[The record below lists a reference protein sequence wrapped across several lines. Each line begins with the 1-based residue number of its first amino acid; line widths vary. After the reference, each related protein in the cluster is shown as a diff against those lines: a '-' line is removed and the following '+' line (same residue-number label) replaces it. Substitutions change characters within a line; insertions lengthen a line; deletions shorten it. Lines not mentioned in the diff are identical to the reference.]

1 MRLIYVPEEL
11 TLFNLLE
18 LREVPASLGNILVEQ
33 GRDAANSGHFE
44 EALAAVDGVIAA
56 AKAQRQQVA
65 FAIALLFKAE
75 ILHRLQRW
83 EEALE
88 HVRLASKGLHGQVSQ
103 IAAYNRTI
111 ALSFEGLVHLILRA
125 DDKVRL
131 AFAGAQ
137 DGLAGSE
144 RYWGFEK
151 DYARTADCRNL
162 ARWMSD
168 LLDLLPDMPSGELTM
183 VVPVYE
189 LVNQTPVR
197 TSVMTVAPYQVAL
210 SGDVLRDYLP
220 SHLIPL
226 EIDALPFLQLRPDAH
241 YLALKIPSDSDFASY
256 SRAGDVLLLEV
267 ASPVPLTREV
277 VLSSDAPF
285 VRRTDGRVQ
294 FRPRRQDTGSFVG
307 IPRVL
312 IKAKEDGDE

>member
-18 LREVPASLGNILVEQ
+18 LREVPASLGDVLAEQ
-33 GRDAANSGHFE
+33 GCKAVSRGRFE
-44 EALAAVDGVIAA
+44 EAQAAVEGVIAT
-56 AKAQRQQVA
+56 AKTQRHQAA
-65 FAIALLFKAE
+65 FAIALLYKAE
-75 ILHRLQRW
+75 ILRRLQRW
-83 EEALE
+83 EDALE
-88 HVRLASKGLHGQVSQ
+88 FTLRALQGLRAQVSQ
-103 IAAYNRTI
+103 TAAYNRAV
-111 ALSFEGLVHLILRA
+111 ALSFEGLIHLVLRA
-125 DDKVRL
+125 DDKVLL
-131 AFAGAQ
+131 AFASAQ
-137 DGLAGSE
+137 DGLDESE

-151 DYARTADCRNL
+151 NHARAVDCRNL
-162 ARWMSD
+162 ARWMAN
-168 LLDLLPDMPSGELTM
+168 LLDLLPDMPPGELTM

-220 SHLIPL
+220 PHLIPI
-226 EIDALPFLQLRPDAH
+226 EIDTLPFLQLRPDAH
-241 YLALKIPSDSDFASY
+241 YLALKIPSDSDFAPC

-277 VLSSDAPF
+277 ILSSDAPF
-285 VRRTDGRVQ
+285 IRRTDGHVQ
-294 FRPRRQDTGSFVG
+294 FRPRRQETGSFVG

-312 IKAKEDGDE
+312 IRAKEDGDE